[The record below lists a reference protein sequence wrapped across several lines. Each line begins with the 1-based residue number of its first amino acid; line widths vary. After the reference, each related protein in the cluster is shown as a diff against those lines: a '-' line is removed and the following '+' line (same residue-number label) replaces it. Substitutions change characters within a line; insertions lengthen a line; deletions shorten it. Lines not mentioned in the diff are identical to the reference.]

1 MVDSFMKLEN
11 PNPAEFDQCISDE
24 IDQAL
29 LSFEQFHNQSASSS
43 SSSSP
48 DTIGFDSSPETS
60 GSVTS
65 NEDNGSEKHKKDT
78 SINYSTIASIKKSMI
93 DTSKLISTFTTLKTT
108 YLKLCKEFN
117 YLLNKFNE
125 NERIKIELINE
136 NNELKSL
143 LTEIITKRELE
154 RKEYRKIQL
163 QLDSA

>member
-1 MVDSFMKLEN
+1 MVDSYMKLE
-11 PNPAEFDQCISDE
+11 PSVENPAEFDQCISDE

-29 LSFEQFHNQSASSS
+29 LSFEQFHHQSAPSY

-48 DTIGFDSSPETS
+48 DTIVFDSSPETS
-60 GSVTS
+60 DSLTS
-65 NEDNGSEKHKKDT
+65 NEDNGIEKLKNET
-78 SINYSTIASIKKSMI
+78 PINYSTIASIKRSMI

-154 RKEYRKIQL
+154 RKEYRKLQL
-163 QLDSA
+163 Q